1 MVTDMKRS
9 ASFPFEKR
17 TGKGLRKLRAI
28 RRTPRPGAADVGSQ
42 DGGYPGRYP
51 IQIKRDKQSYRNVAL
66 SSQERKATFRY
77 EVPAQPVDATPFNR
91 LIRQYFP

>member
-51 IQIKRDKQSYRNVAL
+51 IQIKGDKRGGLNGSMQHLLAVYPPE
-66 SSQERKATFRY
+66 SQNPKSFAGTK
-77 EVPAQPVDATPFNR
+77 
-91 LIRQYFP
+91 